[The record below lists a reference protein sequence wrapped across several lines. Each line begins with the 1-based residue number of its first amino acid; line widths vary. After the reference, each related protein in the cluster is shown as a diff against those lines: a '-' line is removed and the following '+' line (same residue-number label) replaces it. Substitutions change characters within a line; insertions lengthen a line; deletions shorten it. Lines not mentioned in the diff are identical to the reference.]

1 MVDTIADNIKAVP
14 DRYDGPILE
23 IENLSISFFT
33 RLREIPAVMDFSCTV
48 MPGEAMGLVGESG
61 CGKSTVA
68 LGVMQDLGVNG
79 RIVGGTI
86 KFKGRDL
93 NAMSDEELRDLRGS
107 EIAMIYQEPMA
118 SLNPAM
124 KIGKQLMEVPMIHE
138 GVSEKQAYKLALE
151 VVTDVRLPDPERMLK
166 SYPHQLSGG
175 QQQRIVIAMALMSK
189 PSLLILDEPTTALDV
204 TVEAGIVDLVKGLGE
219 KYGTSMLFISHNLG
233 LVLETCDRLCVMY
246 SGEAVE
252 TGSIEDVFDEMQHPY
267 TQALFRSIPLP
278 GADKNARPLV
288 AIPGNFPL
296 PHERPPG
303 CNFGPRCDYFESG
316 RCDAAPIPMETVPGN
331 DRHASRCVKFKEID
345 WNAPI
350 ELAATTEKAPIGD
363 VVLKIDNLKKYYE
376 VAANALFGGGDK
388 KVVKA
393 NETLSFEARE
403 SETLAIVG
411 ESGCGKSTLAK
422 VLMGL
427 ETATDG
433 SIVMG
438 SQEIQST
445 AIEDRDTKTVSSIQ
459 MVFQNPFDTL
469 NPSMTVGRQIIR
481 ALEVFKIGNSD
492 ADRRNR
498 MLELLDLVKLPRAFA
513 DRMPRQL
520 SGGQKQRVGIA
531 RAFAGDA
538 KIVVAD
544 EPVSALDVSVQAAVT
559 DLLMEIQRR
568 EKTTLLFISHDL
580 SIVRYLSDRVM
591 VMYLGHVVEIG
602 DTQQVFSPPY
612 HPYTEALL
620 SAVPIADTSVE
631 KKHIVLEGDIPSAM
645 NPPSGCPFQTR
656 CNWKSEVPGDLCE
669 RDVPPM
675 RTMADGHQIKCHLAE
690 DILARMEPVIKIAA
704 E

>member
-1 MVDTIADNIKAVP
+1 MMSKIIH
-14 DRYDGPILE
+14 DGPILE
-23 IENLSISFFT
+23 IDKLSISFFT
-33 RLREIPAVMDFSCTV
+33 RLREIPAVMDFSV
-48 MPGEAMGLVGESG
+48 IVQPGEAVGLVGESG

-79 RIVGGTI
+79 RVVGGQI
-86 KFKGRDL
+86 KFKGQDL
-93 NAMSDEELRDLRGS
+93 SMMSAEELRDIRGN

-124 KIGKQLMEVPMIHE
+124 KIGKQLIEVPIIHE
-138 GVSEKQAYKLALE
+138 GVSEQEALRRAEE
-151 VVTDVRLPDPERMLK
+151 VLIDVKLPDPDRILK

-204 TVEAGIVDLVKGLGE
+204 TVEAAVVDLVKDLGK

-233 LVLETCDRLCVMY
+233 LILETCDRICVMY

-252 TGSIEDVFDEMQHPY
+252 TGSISDVFDKMQHPY

-278 GADKNARPLV
+278 GADKNSRPLI

-296 PHERPPG
+296 PHERPAG
-303 CNFGPRCDYFESG
+303 CNFGPRCNYFKEGS
-316 RCDAAPIPMETVPGN
+316 CNSQSVPMNKIEGFE
-331 DRHASRCVKFKEID
+331 RHYSRCLRINEID
-345 WNAPI
+345 WDAPI
-350 ELAATTEKAPIGD
+350 SSSSQQDKVPPGE

-376 VAANALFGGGDK
+376 VAANALFGSSGTYK
-388 KVVKA
+388 TVKA

-411 ESGCGKSTLAK
+411 ESGCGKSTFAK

-433 SIVMG
+433 SILLDNANIG
-438 SQEIQST
+438 ST
-445 AIEDRDTKTVSSIQ
+445 PIEARETQTVADIQ

-469 NPSMTVGRQIIR
+469 NPSMTVGRQIVR
-481 ALEVFKIGNSD
+481 ALEVFKYGQTD
-492 ADRRNR
+492 ETRHDR

-513 DRMPRQL
+513 TRMPRQL

-531 RAFAGDA
+531 RAFAGGA
-538 KIVVAD
+538 RIVVAD

-559 DLLMEIQRR
+559 DLLMEIQRK

-591 VMYLGHVVEIG
+591 VMYLGHVVELG
-602 DTQQVFSPPY
+602 TTDQVFSPPY

-620 SAVPIADTSVE
+620 SAVPIADTSI
-631 KKHIVLEGDIPSAM
+631 KKEHIVLEGDIPSAM

-656 CNWKSEVPGDLCE
+656 CRWKKDVLGSKCE
-669 RDVPPM
+669 TEIPPINTLM
-675 RTMADGHQIKCHLAE
+675 NGHQIKCHLE
-690 DILARMEPVIKIAA
+690 KSKLEEMEPVIKIAA
-704 E
+704 Q